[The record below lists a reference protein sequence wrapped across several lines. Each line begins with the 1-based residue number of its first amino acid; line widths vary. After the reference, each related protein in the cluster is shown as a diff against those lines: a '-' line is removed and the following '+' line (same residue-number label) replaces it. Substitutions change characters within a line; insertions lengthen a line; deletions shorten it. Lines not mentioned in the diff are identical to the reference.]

1 MLTYEMADMN
11 KSHFA
16 TMLDEFR
23 EEHAATLRAQTEE
36 ARVKL
41 ETMMEDNAKMADQA
55 RRDVER
61 AKAET
66 EVSTLVG
73 RD

>member
-1 MLTYEMADMN
+1 MADMN

-16 TMLDEFR
+16 TMLEDLK
-23 EEHAATLRAQTEE
+23 EEHSVALRNQAEE
-36 ARVKL
+36 ARMKV

-66 EVSTLVG
+66 EVSRVL
-73 RD
+73 RCD